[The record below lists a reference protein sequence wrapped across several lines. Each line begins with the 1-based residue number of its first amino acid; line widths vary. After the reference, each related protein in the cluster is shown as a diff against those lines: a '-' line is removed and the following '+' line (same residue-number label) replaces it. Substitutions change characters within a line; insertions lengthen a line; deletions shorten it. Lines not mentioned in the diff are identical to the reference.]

1 MNINEIKHNLKT
13 NIPVFKAGDTVRVKV
28 KVVEGD
34 NERLQAFDGVVIAR
48 RGSGI
53 SETFT
58 VRKISF
64 GIGVERIFPIHSPRV
79 DSIEVLKIG
88 KVRRAKLNY
97 LTKLSG
103 KAAERVAILIAAALK
118 GDKQTKGKARL
129 ETMLR
134 SGMPSKVFAVKDEE
148 LGRFCRAAKE
158 YGVLYCV
165 LKDKDANDGLTD
177 IMVRADDASKVN
189 RIFERFNL
197 STVDMAA
204 LRTEII
210 HDMEN
215 KEAPAAGKPEESPKE
230 QLLDSLLKKEEPE
243 NPMMARSR
251 NDTPSGQNCEKPIT
265 RDSLDAKKRP
275 SVRKE
280 LAELKAQQEKELAKR
295 KTKTKTRS
303 TPKKTNVGKENAR

>member
-64 GIGVERIFPIHSPRV
+64 GVGVERIFPIHSPRV

-103 KAAERVAILIAAALK
+103 KAARLQELK
-118 GDKQTKGKARL
+118 
-129 ETMLR
+129 
-134 SGMPSKVFAVKDEE
+134 KVVPATDE
-148 LGRFCRAAKE
+148 A
-158 YGVLYCV
+158 
-165 LKDKDANDGLTD
+165 
-177 IMVRADDASKVN
+177 
-189 RIFERFNL
+189 
-197 STVDMAA
+197 
-204 LRTEII
+204 
-210 HDMEN
+210 
-215 KEAPAAGKPEESPKE
+215 EAPAAEAAQEE
-230 QLLDSLLKKEEPE
+230 
-243 NPMMARSR
+243 
-251 NDTPSGQNCEKPIT
+251 
-265 RDSLDAKKRP
+265 AK
-275 SVRKE
+275 
-280 LAELKAQQEKELAKR
+280 
-295 KTKTKTRS
+295 
-303 TPKKTNVGKENAR
+303 